1 MNQSGIAAKSATK
14 SAAKSAAKTALWLSR
29 ILAIATATVFAA
41 SPALA
46 QAKYPDR
53 PVRMIL
59 PFGAGGVADIT
70 SRLVAEKLGAKL
82 GQRFIVENVPGAGG
96 IAAARAAL
104 AGGADGYTLILVTN
118 GTSISVPLFKSLPF
132 DPVKDFAPISSIGY
146 FECVFVTNASSPYK
160 TLPDFLKA
168 AREKPGALNVGAVN
182 IGSTQNLT
190 VELFKSMAGI
200 DFVNVPFRTT
210 PDVVVALLRNDLQLG
225 VDFYAALQ
233 SGLSDNKLRAIA
245 TTGPQRSKSLPDVPT
260 VQEGGV
266 ANFDVVAWNA
276 LYAPAGTPQPVIDT
290 LNRALQEVLADPDL
304 KKRALD
310 LGIETKAST
319 PQEIDAHL
327 RGDIAKWG
335 KVIAAA
341 GIPKQ

>member
-1 MNQSGIAAKSATK
+1 MKRFASAW
-14 SAAKSAAKTALWLSR
+14 SSTARKFGLV
-29 ILAIATATVFAA
+29 LAIAAA
-41 SPALA
+41 AGLVPGQVRA
-46 QAKYPDR
+46 QEKYPNR

-70 SRLVAEKLGAKL
+70 SRLVAEKLGEKL
-82 GQRFIVENVPGAGG
+82 GQRFIVENMPGAGG
-96 IAAARAAL
+96 IAAARAAIS
-104 AGGADGYTLILVTN
+104 GGPDGYTLILVTN

-160 TLPDFLKA
+160 TLPDLLKA
-168 AREKPGALNVGAVN
+168 AREKPGALNVGSVN

-200 DFVNVPFRTT
+200 DFVSVPFKTT
-210 PDVVVALLRNDLQLG
+210 PDVVVALLRNDLQMG
-225 VDFYAALQ
+225 VDFYGPLK

-245 TTGPQRSKSLPDVPT
+245 TTGPQRSKSLPEVPT

-290 LNRALQEVLADPDL
+290 LNRTLQAVLADPDL
-304 KKRALD
+304 KRRALD

-319 PQEIDAHL
+319 PQEIDAYL
-327 RGDIAKWG
+327 RGDIQKWA